1 MPCFHNV
8 RAAPA
13 NVRRPDRFLL
23 AEKDEYADRQ
33 GGILR
38 PKRFYAVLRS

>member
-8 RAAPA
+8 RGAPA
-13 NVRRPDRFLL
+13 NVRHPYGLLL
-23 AEKDEYADRQ
+23 AEKDEFADRQ
-33 GGILR
+33 RGILR

>member
-8 RAAPA
+8 RGAPA
-13 NVRRPDRFLL
+13 NVRRPDGLLL
-23 AEKDEYADRQ
+23 AEKDEHADGQ